1 MGGGT
6 RRIRMRRS
14 LRQLDRRTARHR
26 GVALHM
32 QRDRMWG
39 VQLAAPVGKQL
50 RMVPPVWY
58 GACARMLG
66 RQLGPLGP
74 AKNAEVTLMRPI
86 HGNL

>member
-1 MGGGT
+1 M
-6 RRIRMRRS
+6 
-14 LRQLDRRTARHR
+14 
-26 GVALHM
+26 ALHM

-50 RMVPPVWY
+50 CMVPPVRY
-58 GACARMLG
+58 GARARMLG

-74 AKNAEVTLMRPI
+74 AKIAEVTLMRPI